1 VAPGEGCAVGNRIET
16 PAIDVELR
24 PEFFTS
30 TATTGWL
37 YPWAMS
43 CFISSS
49 LIEPARVIAPF
60 AFRVPDRTMTFTR
73 LPDRKK
79 LAACH
84 PSDSTP
90 RVTPVAANSV
100 VARSL

>member
-1 VAPGEGCAVGNRIET
+1 LDGELSAAEYVGHGLAVCGDL
-16 PAIDVELR
+16 ASVEV
-24 PEFFTS
+24 P
-30 TATTGWL
+30 
-37 YPWAMS
+37 AMS

-100 VARSL
+100 VASGV